1 MTGFGLKHTQEEKGI
16 EIGGLVSMQ
25 MPSGLQITNDSTLEK
40 VAAHQKG
47 SEKENIMRTF
57 VGIERDTKHGEFP
70 ATTNCAPAGGQDLD

>member
-1 MTGFGLKHTQEEKGI
+1 MTGFGLKHTQEEKGM

-47 SEKENIMRTF
+47 SGERKYHENLCGCRKGYQTWG
-57 VGIERDTKHGEFP
+57 VSGHH
-70 ATTNCAPAGGQDLD
+70 